1 MINGDTLERN
11 YKDTLSDY
19 KNWDQ
24 KSHAATWVLLPVN
37 LGPKLG
43 IDETSFNGELYTIL
57 HNKAGHGRKG
67 SIVAIVKGVK
77 PDVVA
82 KVINKIPE
90 DERLKVTSITM
101 DLSDSMRSIAR
112 MSFPNA
118 RVTRDC
124 FHVVKRGG
132 EGSEELRLRFKRE
145 AVKETKKQQA
155 EFRKHLKKMNQY
167 RKAYADRMRKKHG
180 KNWHK
185 SNRGRKP
192 KRLNTRFE
200 PKRLEN
206 GETKVEALTRC
217 RTQLLKSRDKW
228 SESQEKR
235 GKILFKEFP
244 KLEDAYNLVNSL
256 RAIFRNKKLTKATA
270 KDKLHEWNDKVT
282 DETLREIK
290 SVRDTIKLYEDEI
303 LNYFIDWE
311 TNASAESLNAKAKC
325 FRAELKGVNEISFF
339 MYRLTQ
345 VLG

>member
-24 KSHAATWVLLPVN
+24 KSHAATWVLLPEN

-57 HNKAGHGRKG
+57 HNKSGHGKKG

-82 KVINKIPE
+82 NVINKIPE
-90 DERLKVTSITM
+90 NERLKVTSITM
-101 DLSDSMRSIAR
+101 DLSDSMRSIAK

-132 EGSEELRLRFKRE
+132 EGTEELRLRFKRE

-155 EFRKHLKKMNQY
+155 EFRKHLKKLNQC

-235 GKILFKEFP
+235 GKILF
-244 KLEDAYNLVNSL
+244 NL
-256 RAIFRNKKLTKATA
+256 
-270 KDKLHEWNDKVT
+270 H
-282 DETLREIK
+282 
-290 SVRDTIKLYEDEI
+290 
-303 LNYFIDWE
+303 
-311 TNASAESLNAKAKC
+311 
-325 FRAELKGVNEISFF
+325 IS
-339 MYRLTQ
+339 Y
-345 VLG
+345 